1 MGRRSAD
8 IDRVRAHMEP
18 VIAPRF
24 LDAYLPLRRLDWFG
38 LVIGLL
44 FCAVPFAM
52 MVSSYGQNDPEAYV
66 TFAVFAV
73 MFYTVGNIIAFRFP
87 SGIEVALHAM
97 RNDRCGPIQFKYA
110 RGPNGER
117 TQPSPH
123 KEELGNSEGWL
134 AEPPPISDWHLEDPY
149 AADDEGLLA
158 DHPLHVGSPVPATF
172 TVRSLIRLVQSLVL
186 VASGM
191 AVFNATGA
199 PGFLYGVLLMAAF
212 ALTVNAVKLR
222 GWRRLADR
230 PTSTVRSLPM
240 GPVEVFGQLRPRTG
254 WPGPVWVDGDA
265 SKSAHG
271 MALWEWRHGVLQTWE
286 EYVEEHDE
294 NNNVT
299 GGRWESR
306 SSFDLIRSATGG
318 VPVVLHDG
326 TGGVAVDTNV
336 LTWGLGLSDR
346 KSWQQKDM
354 NLWTGPLPPSYHRRN
369 PLAALNKRNPLAA
382 RNRREPVISHN
393 IRNIWAGYSWVISGW
408 AVGDPLFASCYAVP
422 RSREELMSEGV
433 DQSVA
438 SSLPVLT
445 VDGDAPGHS
454 IEVHRGTELLTFEAS
469 ESALSALLPAA
480 SMAFVALV
488 GLFG

>member
-8 IDRVRAHMEP
+8 IDRIRAHMEP

-24 LDAYLPLRRLDWFG
+24 LDAYLPLRLMDWFG
-38 LVIGLL
+38 LVTGLL

-52 MVSSYGQNDPEAYV
+52 MLSSYGQNDPDAYV
-66 TFAVFAV
+66 TFVAFAL
-73 MFYTVGNIIAFRFP
+73 MFYTVGNLIAFPFP
-87 SGIEVALHAM
+87 SGIQVALHAM
-97 RNDRCGPIQFKYA
+97 RNDDCGPLQFTYA
-110 RGPNGER
+110 RGPKGER
-117 TQPSPH
+117 TQPSPY

-134 AEPPPISDWHLEDPY
+134 AAPPPIKDWHIDDPY

-172 TVRSLIRLVQSLVL
+172 TLRALIRLVQSLVL

-191 AVFNATGA
+191 AVLNATGA
-199 PGFLYGVLLMAAF
+199 PGFLYGVLLMAVF

-240 GPVEVFGQLRPRTG
+240 GPVEVFGQIRPRTG
-254 WPGPVWVDGDA
+254 WPGPVWADGDS

-286 EYVEEHDE
+286 EYVEERDE

-306 SSFDLIRSATGG
+306 SSFDLIRSANGG

-326 TGGVAVDTNV
+326 TGGVAVDQNV

-346 KSWQQKDM
+346 KSWKEKDM
-354 NLWTGPLPPSYHRRN
+354 SLWSGPHPSSQH
-369 PLAALNKRNPLAA
+369 
-382 RNRREPVISHN
+382 
-393 IRNIWAGYSWVISGW
+393 IRNMWAGYSWVISGW

-445 VDGDAPGHS
+445 IDGDAPGHS